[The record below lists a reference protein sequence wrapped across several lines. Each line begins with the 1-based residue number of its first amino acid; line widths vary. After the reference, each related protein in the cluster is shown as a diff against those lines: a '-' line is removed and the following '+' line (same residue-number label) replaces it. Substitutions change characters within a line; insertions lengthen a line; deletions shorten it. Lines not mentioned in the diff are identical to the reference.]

1 MSNTIKLKRGS
12 GSDPGASDLS
22 VGELAIRTDTGK
34 IFTKKDNGSVA
45 EISGGGGGIDDGDK
59 GDITV
64 SNGGDTFTIDSGV
77 ISTAKIADN
86 AVNLGKLFQ
95 HNLNGFIATNANADC
110 TVPTFPSHS
119 GDTFVVH
126 DLQLNRDSS
135 NNDPVISPG
144 SQATITFKTST
155 SASGAFGSI
164 LDGTGL
170 QLGRNTEYVKLA
182 APQDQSGQASYTLT
196 FPPTSGSNNQFLQT
210 DGSGTTTWAS
220 VAFLNQN
227 QVIALYD
234 QSSTPVQR
242 VLVGTEGMTI
252 QGTPAAV
259 SKLMFRD
266 RTTANFLKFKPVDTL
281 SAGVEFTLPS
291 ADGSAN
297 HVLKTDGSGVM
308 SFGQIATA
316 SITDDAVTYAKI
328 QNVSATNRILGRDS
342 SGAGV
347 IEEITPANLRTMI
360 NVEDGA
366 TADQTA
372 AEIRTLV
379 GNASDSN
386 VFTDALLSKLN
397 GIAASATN
405 VTNNNQLT
413 NGAGYITATLTQE
426 QVEDIVGGMV
436 SGNTVSGISVTYSD
450 SGGKLNFSVASQ
462 TDNNFTDADHSK
474 LDGIA
479 AGATNVTN
487 TNQLTNGAG
496 FITSADGGNAA
507 TLDSLDSTQF
517 LRSDASD
524 TMTGTLTIGDG
535 SAQTELHIKK
545 ADNNVPDHLQFYNG
559 TTLVGE
565 IGVRDTSWLRINNVS
580 SANIYTPRYI
590 RADGGFFV
598 DGTSKGINGSGD
610 FFGGTIAGASDVSV
624 SSVGGTIVQRHSSGY
639 IFTNFINTTDNSV
652 SSGVSA
658 VMVKTS
664 DDYHRSGTA
673 AAIRTFLNVEDGATA
688 GGGGATGGGSD
699 EVFYENSQ
707 TVTTS
712 YTITNGKNAMAAGPI
727 TINSGVTVTVG
738 SGETLTIV

>member
-252 QGTPAAV
+252 QGTSSAV

>member
-12 GSDPGASDLS
+12 GSDPSASDLS
-22 VGELAIRTDTGK
+22 VGELAIRTDNGK
-34 IFTKKDNGSVA
+34 IFTKKDNGSGA

-95 HNLNGFIATNANADC
+95 HNLNGFIATNANNDC
-110 TVPTFPSHS
+110 TVPTFPTHS

-196 FPPTSGSNNQFLQT
+196 FPPTSGSANRFLQT

-316 SITDDAVTYAKI
+316 SIADNAVTLSKI
-328 QNVSATNRILGRDS
+328 QDVSSQTILGRTS
-342 SGAGV
+342 TGTGEVAALSA
-347 IEEITPANLRTMI
+347 ANARAIL
-360 NVEDGA
+360 NVENGA

-426 QVEDIVGGMV
+426 QVEDFVGGMLT
-436 SGNTVSGISVTYSD
+436 GNTETGITVTYQDSD
-450 SGGKLNFSVASQ
+450 GTIDFVVASQ